1 MVQNFAKGKFGTKAS
16 CSAHCLGDRLAQ
28 SSREVFILAQGLKLK
43 SNWFHFLILVHPL
56 WSRVPFLSVCQ
67 LFYVKNQSLKQSTSF
82 EATEN

>member
-43 SNWFHFLILVHPL
+43 SI
-56 WSRVPFLSVCQ
+56 
-67 LFYVKNQSLKQSTSF
+67 
-82 EATEN
+82 